1 MIELHKAY
9 PGVEFFGQDDKA
21 KLAVGDE
28 VAISAGVRPNKKS
41 IVAIGDDDRLQAM
54 DHDFHYANIIPSV
67 TLRCNIPGEISRDLF
82 LLEIMSLVQV
92 RFL

>member
-1 MIELHKAY
+1 M
-9 PGVEFFGQDDKA
+9 
-21 KLAVGDE
+21 
-28 VAISAGVRPNKKS
+28 AISTGVRSNKKS
-41 IVAIGDDDRLQAM
+41 IVAIGNEDRMQAM

-82 LLEIMSLVQV
+82 LLEIMSLVQA